1 MATFVAIPEKTQTA
15 TAMHRVLDYVMQ
27 AKKTDLDGIALVS
40 GQHCVPECAYEEFMA
55 TKHRFGKASGVFFKQ
70 YVQSFKPDCG
80 ATPQQIHAIGV
91 ELAKEFD
98 GFEVVVATH
107 IDRDHWH
114 NHFVVNAVNCET
126 GRKIQIGEKEL
137 ERLRDR
143 SDAICQQHGLE
154 ILPPY
159 EKPSKCTINQRE
171 YRAALRGDSKKLRLI
186 NAIEYAVATSRS
198 KERFI
203 EQMKKLGYGVKW
215 IDHYKYITYTTPD
228 GTRFRDTRL
237 FDDKYLKKNM
247 EGVFAYGYET
257 TTPSEPDRTDHSGYG
272 RGTDQTSAN
281 AVSGT
286 DTRTVQS
293 VGTAHLRDWASHC
306 HQYGFDIESAYAGID
321 TNGCAGYDRECDQG
335 GTQRQRYE
343 AGGGKDGHTD
353 RFNGT
358 DEAAQR
364 AVADGTAIDD
374 VESES
379 TGSGIVEAEAPLD
392 VDWSGAVIGGIRLAA
407 DLAMIGGREKDDTK
421 PKPIRERKR
430 GQKKRQNQDQGS
442 ADHHDGGIGLNM

>member
-15 TAMHRVLDYVMQ
+15 TAMRRVLDYVMQ

-70 YVQSFKPDCG
+70 YVQSFKPDCS

-137 ERLRDR
+137 ERLRDL

-154 ILPPY
+154 VLPPY
-159 EKPSKCTINQRE
+159 EKPSKRTINQRE

-203 EQMKKLGYGVKW
+203 EQMKKLGY
-215 IDHYKYITYTTPD
+215 
-228 GTRFRDTRL
+228 
-237 FDDKYLKKNM
+237 
-247 EGVFAYGYET
+247 
-257 TTPSEPDRTDHSGYG
+257 
-272 RGTDQTSAN
+272 
-281 AVSGT
+281 
-286 DTRTVQS
+286 
-293 VGTAHLRDWASHC
+293 
-306 HQYGFDIESAYAGID
+306 
-321 TNGCAGYDRECDQG
+321 RECNQD
-335 GTQRQRYE
+335 GTQRRRYE

-353 RFNGT
+353 RFDGT
-358 DEAAQR
+358 DEATQR

-421 PKPIRERKR
+421 PKPVRERKR

>member
-15 TAMHRVLDYVMQ
+15 TAMRRVLDYVMQ

-70 YVQSFKPDCG
+70 YVQSFKPACG

-126 GRKIQIGEKEL
+126 GLKIQIGEKDL
-137 ERLRDR
+137 ERLRKR
-143 SDAICQQHGLE
+143 SDAICQQYGLE

-159 EKPSKCTINQRE
+159 EKPSKRSINQRE

-257 TTPSEPDRTDHSGYG
+257 TTPSEPDRTDHTGVG
-272 RGTDQTSAN
+272 RGTDQTSAT
-281 AVSGT
+281 AVSGA

-306 HQYGFDIESAYAGID
+306 REYGFDIESAYAGLD
-321 TNGCAGYDRECDQG
+321 TNGCAGYDRECDQDVA
-335 GTQRQRYE
+335 QRQRYE
-343 AGGGKDGHTD
+343 VGVGKGSDTEWFD
-353 RFNGT
+353 GT
-358 DEAAQR
+358 DEAAGGIDTGGA
-364 AVADGTAIDD
+364 AVYDVGT
-374 VESES
+374 EG
-379 TGSGIVEAEAPLD
+379 TGSGTVETEAPLD
-392 VDWSGAVIGGIRLAA
+392 VDWSSAVIGGVRLAA
-407 DLAMIGGREKDDTK
+407 DLAMIGGRENHDTK

-430 GQKKRQNQDQGS
+430 GQKKKQNQDQGS